1 MYFFSRTCLSNLF
14 EGAEKTMAQYYRN
27 TENGK
32 VLTEDQYKEIKDQM
46 GHFQKV
52 SDDQLNKSEML
63 MAKIASGDLND
74 YSSFYE
80 MEDLALDP
88 NIEVE
93 PENTLIVIN
102 MAEDVHCLE
111 VFNKLKRNDLKPDVE
126 VQQVML
132 AQRAFDERGFT
143 VMDFENLSGEKNE
156 WRDSI
161 LGIIIG
167 FIGGP
172 LGAIFGWAI
181 GDVIGF
187 GQAHHAE
194 KKSENVF
201 HYIANCIPEGQEG
214 VLAIVKEMD
223 AKKLNDL
230 ITVEFGGT
238 IERFE
243 LNHINEAIKSIKK

>member
-1 MYFFSRTCLSNLF
+1 
-14 EGAEKTMAQYYRN
+14 
-27 TENGK
+27 
-32 VLTEDQYKEIKDQM
+32 
-46 GHFQKV
+46 
-52 SDDQLNKSEML
+52 
-63 MAKIASGDLND
+63 
-74 YSSFYE
+74 
-80 MEDLALDP
+80 
-88 NIEVE
+88 
-93 PENTLIVIN
+93 

-194 KKSENVF
+194 KKSKNVF
-201 HYIANCIPEGQEG
+201 YYVANCIPKGKEGI
-214 VLAIVKEMD
+214 LAIVKEID
-223 AKKLNDL
+223 QEKLNQL
-230 ITVEFGGT
+230 VETEFGGT
-238 IERFE
+238 VERFE
-243 LNHINEAIKSIKK
+243 MTHIKEAIHSLKK

>member
-172 LGAIFGWAI
+172 LGRSLA
-181 GDVIGF
+181 
-187 GQAHHAE
+187 GQLAM
-194 KKSENVF
+194 SL
-201 HYIANCIPEGQEG
+201 
-214 VLAIVKEMD
+214 VLGKRIMQRK
-223 AKKLNDL
+223 
-230 ITVEFGGT
+230 I
-238 IERFE
+238 
-243 LNHINEAIKSIKK
+243 

>member
-1 MYFFSRTCLSNLF
+1 
-14 EGAEKTMAQYYRN
+14 
-27 TENGK
+27 
-32 VLTEDQYKEIKDQM
+32 
-46 GHFQKV
+46 
-52 SDDQLNKSEML
+52 
-63 MAKIASGDLND
+63 
-74 YSSFYE
+74 

-111 VFNKLKRNDLKPDVE
+111 VFNKLKRNDLKPDVK

-167 FIGGP
+167 FLGGP

-194 KKSENVF
+194 KNLKMFFIILLTVS
-201 HYIANCIPEGQEG
+201 Q
-214 VLAIVKEMD
+214 KD
-223 AKKLNDL
+223 KK
-230 ITVEFGGT
+230 G
-238 IERFE
+238 
-243 LNHINEAIKSIKK
+243 S